1 MGSTHHL
8 GRAAGVPRAGLA
20 LAVAAVLALP
30 LAAGC
35 SAKKAGASGDADRA
49 AAPASLDELAARTG
63 CSLVG
68 RRKAQQLQQ
77 GNCRNS
83 RGQYVLVSFDSDR
96 DMTSW
101 LNEAKPWGG
110 TYLVGTRWVA
120 VSTPATLQSLRKD
133 LGGHILS
140 GEMHGMSHS

>member
-8 GRAAGVPRAGLA
+8 GRAAGLPRAGLA
-20 LAVAAVLALP
+20 LAVAAVLVLP

-35 SAKKAGASGDADRA
+35 KAGRAGASGDGDRA

-63 CSLVG
+63 CDLVG

-83 RGQYVLVSFDSDR
+83 RGQYVLVSFTSDQG
-96 DMTSW
+96 MNAW

-120 VSTPATLQSLRKD
+120 VSTQATLQSLRKD
-133 LGGHILS
+133 LGGHIQS
-140 GEMHGMSHS
+140 GDMHGMSHS

>member
-8 GRAAGVPRAGLA
+8 GRATRVPRAGLA
-20 LAVAAVLALP
+20 LAVAALLVLP

-35 SAKKAGASGDADRA
+35 NAKKAGASGDADRA

-68 RRKAQQLQQ
+68 LRKAQQLQQ
-77 GNCRNS
+77 GNCKNS
-83 RGQYVLVSFDSDR
+83 RGQYVLVSFDSDQ

-120 VSTPATLQSLRKD
+120 VSTPSTLQSLRKD

-140 GEMHGMSHS
+140 GEMHGMGHS